1 MPIRQD
7 LHVYQGATWRFV
19 YAHSDGNGA
28 TVDLTG
34 YSARMTARSGYGAS
48 SEVALATGSTDAGTI
63 TLGGAL
69 GTVTLSMTAAQS
81 GALGGNLLAYVFAQR
96 PVPAPRQIE
105 EYRYDLE
112 LVSPAGEVT
121 RALEGRLY
129 LHREVT
135 T

>member
-1 MPIRQD
+1 MPTRQD
-7 LHVYQGATWRFV
+7 LHVYQGATWRFD
-19 YAHSDGNGA
+19 YLHAGA
-28 TVDLTG
+28 DSAPVDLTG
-34 YSARMTARSGYGAS
+34 YSARMTVRSGYGAS

-63 TLGGAL
+63 SLGGAL

-81 GALGGNLLAYVFAQR
+81 SALGGNLLAYVFDQR
-96 PVPAPRQIE
+96 QVRAPQQVE

-112 LVSPAGEVT
+112 LVSPTGEVT
-121 RALEGRLY
+121 RAIEGRLY